1 MLTSPQATL
10 PVDNSLKLSQLA
22 SIRNGEMPVVLVYFA
37 DDAPKDYKLAS
48 PEEAASFLAMV
59 EYIRDFTQSQKKPNN
74 IHTQGGDKH
83 DE

>member
-1 MLTSPQATL
+1 MLISPQATL

-22 SIRNGEMPVVLVYFA
+22 SIRNGEIPVVLVYFA
-37 DDAPKDYKLAS
+37 DDAPKDYRLAS

-59 EYIRDFTQSQKKPNN
+59 EYIRDVTQSQKKPNHN
-74 IHTQGGDKH
+74 HEKGGDIH